1 MSKRLPKYK
10 IKAKQRLTLY
20 HKVVKS
26 TLKELNSSGIIADYA
41 SARKF
46 ASTYVY
52 GNFKGQNAKKVKVD
66 EIRKY
71 TKEIIEQL
79 SRVPKPIEFADPRM
93 IGEQEVSGINWF
105 DLDDYLSTE
114 IRSLYALSG
123 GKDLRVEVLA
133 GDYGR
138 SGEFN
143 LSDYEYVSTGI
154 RDIIEKIRQDSPYVT
169 SEPYPYW
176 EGYYG
181 LRAGKKDDGDVDSYV
196 LQIILVEGGQ
206 PVVAPQSIETLP
218 PSEVISEEE
227 FKRRNLESQKR
238 LKEEQERQKAR
249 KQAEKMR
256 KRKEAKRPTKK
267 VKVKEAPKPEE
278 AKPEKEEKAD
288 KTTRGKQVLQLNEQK
303 LKELELLRRD
313 LDDKIISKAEYKK
326 ERDRVMRNYEEALKK
341 MKRGGVV

>member
-10 IKAKQRLTLY
+10 IKAKQRLSLY
-20 HKVVKS
+20 HKVVKA
-26 TLKELNSSGIIADYA
+26 TLKELKQEGVVADYA

-46 ASTYVY
+46 SSTYVY
-52 GNFKGQNAKKVKVD
+52 GKFKGQPASKVKVAD
-66 EIRKY
+66 IRNY
-71 TKEIIEQL
+71 AKEIIDQL
-79 SRVPKPIEFADPRM
+79 NKAPKPIEFADPRM

-114 IRSLYALSG
+114 IKSLYALAG
-123 GKDLRVEVLA
+123 GKDLRIEVLA

-154 RDIIEKIRQDSPYVT
+154 RDIIERVRQDSPYVS

-181 LRAGKKDDGDVDSYV
+181 IRAGNKDDGNVDSYV

-206 PVVAPQSIETLP
+206 PVVAPQSVETLP
-218 PSEVISEEE
+218 PTEVITEEE
-227 FKRRNLESQKR
+227 FKRRNAESQKR
-238 LKEEQERQKAR
+238 LAEEQERQKAR

-256 KRKEAKRPTKK
+256 KRKEAARPTKK

-278 AKPEKEEKAD
+278 AKPEKEEKPD

-303 LKELELLRRD
+303 LKELDMLRRD
-313 LDDKIISKAEYKK
+313 LDDKIITKAEYKK
-326 ERDRVMRNYEEALKK
+326 ERDRIMRNYEEALKK